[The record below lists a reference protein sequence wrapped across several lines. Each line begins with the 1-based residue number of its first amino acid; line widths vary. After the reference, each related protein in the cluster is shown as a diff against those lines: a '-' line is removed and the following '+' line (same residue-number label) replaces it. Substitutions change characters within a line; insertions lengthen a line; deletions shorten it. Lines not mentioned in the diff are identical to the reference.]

1 MIDTSHNSCKS
12 YHVSTPLSLHV
23 PATSSQQA
31 ASGLSRA
38 SVVTGWQ
45 WAFHTRCADWHKSQG
60 WHKGRPF
67 YVIIFCDR

>member
-12 YHVSTPLSLHV
+12 YRVSTLSFSLHV

-31 ASGLSRA
+31 APLVCQRA

-45 WAFHTRCADWHKSQG
+45 WAFHTHCARLAQSLPG
-60 WHKGRPF
+60 LA
-67 YVIIFCDR
+67 